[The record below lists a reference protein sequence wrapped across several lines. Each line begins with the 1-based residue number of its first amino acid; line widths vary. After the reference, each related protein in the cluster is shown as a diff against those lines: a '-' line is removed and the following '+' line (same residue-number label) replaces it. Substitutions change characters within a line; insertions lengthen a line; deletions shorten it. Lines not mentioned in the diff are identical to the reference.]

1 MKITILTLPN
11 SYNVLLLFI
20 VLILSLVDS
29 AIDEGLCSVE
39 DVEVQANQPDDQ
51 IVPES
56 PLPVDTR
63 DRFSPVLPG
72 PTSSGGPNQRPF
84 LKPVAQISPMKTA
97 KNSSKNRSRSPPFN
111 MELEET
117 PPDFDAELVNLSSTK
132 TSRLS
137 STSSSE
143 EATKYARV
151 SEGRRLRTV
160 DKLSPSTTEDLTNTR
175 KRPSTTRV
183 QR

>member
-1 MKITILTLPN
+1 
-11 SYNVLLLFI
+11 
-20 VLILSLVDS
+20 
-29 AIDEGLCSVE
+29 
-39 DVEVQANQPDDQ
+39 
-51 IVPES
+51 
-56 PLPVDTR
+56 
-63 DRFSPVLPG
+63 
-72 PTSSGGPNQRPF
+72 
-84 LKPVAQISPMKTA
+84 MKTA
-97 KNSSKNRSRSPPFN
+97 KNSSKNRSRSPPCN
-111 MELEET
+111 VELEET
-117 PPDFDAELVNLSSTK
+117 PPDFDAELVNLSTTK

-160 DKLSPSTTEDLTNTR
+160 DKLSPGRTEDVTNTR